1 MTKNITIEELAEITQ
16 QKFLANRKRFDER
29 FDGLEHKVDGLEH
42 RFDGLE
48 QRVDNGFKALAEIL
62 DGMRQDLHDIK
73 IAQGP
78 LIRTVSAL
86 EGEVQNLRA
95 RLEHVEQKLGIK

>member
-16 QKFLANRKRFDER
+16 REFLASRQSFDKR
-29 FDGLEHKVDGLEH
+29 FDGLDQKVDGLE
-42 RFDGLE
+42 RK
-48 QRVDNGFKALAEIL
+48 VDNGFRAIAEIL

-78 LIRTVSAL
+78 LVRMMSAL

-95 RLEHVEQKLGIK
+95 RLENVEQKLGIK